1 MRGQPAWAGRMACRS
16 GGTGWNSVCWGRS
29 SSGLARRIQPAHAL
43 LPIPRGKQRTLLA
56 ALLAHAGEVIP
67 ADELAELLWEGGPP
81 LSARVTLQNY
91 VKRLR
96 QALGPAGQARL
107 RTHRPGLGITAASAA
122 GPARMDLRQARAALT
137 ELARAHLIEEKAP
150 GRFVLYELLRAYAV
164 ERAGAETAI
173 SA

>member
-1 MRGQPAWAGRMACRS
+1 MEFCLLGPLVVRS
-16 GGTGWNSVCWGRS
+16 G
-29 SSGLARRIQPAHAL
+29 HAL

-122 GPARMDLRQARAALT
+122 GLARMDLRQARAALAALAA
-137 ELARAHLIEEKAP
+137 LARAISSRSRPRA
-150 GRFVLYELLRAYAV
+150 GSSCTSCSGAYAV